1 MIRGRVSPCSLS
13 ARRVDRVRDCQR
25 IMSGSTANELP
36 EQASR
41 TDQSVQQRNEAA
53 ASRGRRL
60 VALLGMPRSGTTWV
74 AKLMDSHPDVAYRHE
89 PESGG
94 RLAHLPQ
101 LMEED
106 APREQ
111 LDALGRFSESLW
123 SCRDP
128 RVCGKTP
135 LFRKRHL
142 RGVRHLALSLGVLAS
157 KAPLRAVQRMPLPYF
172 PDYSAG
178 DPVLLW
184 KSVVSSA
191 RLPALLNASPD
202 VRPVLLLRHPCGQ
215 VGSVLRG
222 EGAQYFGGGYQPSED
237 DGVFEAMMDGAVAI
251 EHGLSME
258 SVRGLGA
265 AERLAW
271 LWVLFNE
278 TAYRAAK
285 ADPRCM
291 IVRYED
297 VCAEPETWA
306 EELLACC
313 GLSMHEQTR
322 AFVRESTGGDSS
334 GYYGVYRDPLK
345 AAEKWREELPAET
358 VRTVRDIVQRAE
370 VGNLYTF

>member
-1 MIRGRVSPCSLS
+1 MN
-13 ARRVDRVRDCQR
+13 
-25 IMSGSTANELP
+25 GSTANKLSEHVRRP
-36 EQASR
+36 
-41 TDQSVQQRNEAA
+41 DQSAYQRRQTGTAPG
-53 ASRGRRL
+53 SRL

-94 RLAHLPQ
+94 RLGHLPQ

-106 APREQ
+106 AADEQ
-111 LDALGRFSESLW
+111 VEALRRFSEGLW
-123 SCRDP
+123 HCRDP

-142 RGVRHLALSLGVLAS
+142 GGVRHLALSLGVLAS
-157 KAPLRAVQRMPLPYF
+157 KAPVRAVRRMPLPYF
-172 PDYSAG
+172 PDYTAG

-191 RLPALLNASPD
+191 RLPALLRALPGA
-202 VRPVLLLRHPCGQ
+202 RPVLLLRHPCGQ

-222 EGAQYFGGGYQPSED
+222 EDAHYFGGGYQPSED
-237 DGVFEAMMDGAVAI
+237 DGVFEAMMGGAVAR

-258 SVRGLGA
+258 YVRSLGA

-278 TAYRAAK
+278 TAYRAARV
-285 ADPRCM
+285 DSRCLIM
-291 IVRYED
+291 RYED
-297 VCAEPETWA
+297 VCAEPEA
-306 EELLACC
+306 RADELLAWC
-313 GLSMHEQTR
+313 GLSMHAQTR
-322 AFVRESTGGDSS
+322 AFVRESTGGDAS

-345 AAEKWREELPAET
+345 AAEKWREELPTET
-358 VRTVRDIVQRAE
+358 VAAIREVIQRSQ
-370 VGNLYTF
+370 VGGLYQF